1 MPFPRLPSRLHA
13 LWCCVMLLY
22 EHFASQTSRF
32 VQCYS
37 LGPLQVL
44 HALLYSTMV
53 LYARFASQTSGLCR
67 VIPSAPTS
75 CTLRYIQYCSC
86 MSTLPS
92 RCRVWAVL
100 LPSAPVGCT
109 LCYVLYYSV
118 LFLSRLLCLEN
129 AGFAQH
135 YSFGTASFLHVCFLG
150 LYYSVTCSSC
160 FAFSS
165 YTYFCKLCNYFGL
178 ILLCT
183 CCCIVSSPPMVA

>member
-150 LYYSVTCSSC
+150 LYYRPLQKREGTGAS
-160 FAFSS
+160 FL
-165 YTYFCKLCNYFGL
+165 Y
-178 ILLCT
+178 
-183 CCCIVSSPPMVA
+183 